1 MVGFPLLLIPLAIY
15 NIIVFLMPDVSFTD
29 PLVKVMLVSGAEWSV
44 TLSDILLTLAIFL
57 LLAEVIKGARPGAK
71 YLTDHLLSLIV
82 FGAAAAEFVM
92 WPKFATSTYF
102 LMTALSLVDFIS
114 GLALRTRR
122 RTVAAA
128 PAPARPA
135 KAEKVEAEKVEPPA
149 PEPQPVPVPSEP
161 VKPAAPPA
169 AAVAESVLQEKP
181 DLKPEPRPAPPSAAP
196 EPTPVVPAPD
206 APKTAAPEV
215 PAPESHSPEIP
226 SPGLQPG
233 PSFPPPPDKPDTPPR
248 CSRWFAASGSRQRC
262 AGSGW
267 RHRPPA
273 RPPATPAAVGR
284 IAAPGRRSR
293 TVAR

>member
-29 PLVKVMLVSGAEWSV
+29 PLVKVMLVSGAEWTV
-44 TLSDILLTLAIFL
+44 TLSDILLTLAILL

-122 RTVAAA
+122 RAVAAA
-128 PAPARPA
+128 PVPARPA
-135 KAEKVEAEKVEPPA
+135 KAEKIEAEKVEPPA
-149 PEPQPVPVPSEP
+149 PEPQPVPAP
-161 VKPAAPPA
+161 VKPATPPAA

-181 DLKPEPRPAPPSAAP
+181 EPIKPEPKPAPPAATP

-206 APKTAAPEV
+206 APKTAATEV
-215 PAPESHSPEIP
+215 PSPESHSPEIP

-233 PSFPPPPDKPDTPPR
+233 PA
-248 CSRWFAASGSRQRC
+248 FAA
-262 AGSGW
+262 AGQA
-267 RHRPPA
+267 RHDSA
-273 RPPATPAAVGR
+273 L
-284 IAAPGRRSR
+284 II
-293 TVAR
+293 